1 MKEIICIYEFQVL
14 PNIFFGPGRGISST
28 GIARGGQRTILLQH
42 PHREN
47 GRSDGDR
54 SDIEAVHMSDLK
66 NTQRPVPPFRET
78 YHHQQHINVETH
90 RNTSHP
96 ISR

>member
-1 MKEIICIYEFQVL
+1 MNYKYYQ
-14 PNIFFGPGRGISST
+14 IFFLDPGRGISST

-42 PHREN
+42 PHRGN
-47 GRSDGDR
+47 DSLNADH
-54 SDIEAVHMSDLK
+54 SAIEAVHMSDLK

-78 YHHQQHINVETH
+78 YHHQQDITVEAH
-90 RNTSHP
+90 RITSQP

>member
-1 MKEIICIYEFQVL
+1 MKFKYYKVL
-14 PNIFFGPGRGISST
+14 FLDTGRGISST

-47 GRSDGDR
+47 DRLDGDH

-78 YHHQQHINVETH
+78 YHHQQDITVETH
-90 RNTSHP
+90 RNTSHL

>member
-1 MKEIICIYEFQVL
+1 MNYKYYKV
-14 PNIFFGPGRGISST
+14 FFHDTGRGISST

-47 GRSDGDR
+47 DRLDGDH

-66 NTQRPVPPFRET
+66 NTERPVPPFRET
-78 YHHQQHINVETH
+78 YHHQQDITVETH

>member
-1 MKEIICIYEFQVL
+1 VNYKYYE
-14 PNIFFGPGRGISST
+14 IFFHDTGRGISST

-42 PHREN
+42 PHRGN
-47 GRSDGDR
+47 DSLNADH
-54 SDIEAVHMSDLK
+54 SAIEAVHMSDLK

-78 YHHQQHINVETH
+78 YHHQQDITVEAH
-90 RNTSHP
+90 RITSQP